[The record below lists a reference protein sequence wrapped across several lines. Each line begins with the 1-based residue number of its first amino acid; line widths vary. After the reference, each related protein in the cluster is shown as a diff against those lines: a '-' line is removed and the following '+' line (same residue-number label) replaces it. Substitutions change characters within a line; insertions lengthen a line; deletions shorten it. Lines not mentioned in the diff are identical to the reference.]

1 MLSTKTGTGGKTL
14 WLEKVGG
21 EAKKKGVGGETS
33 KDTMILCPS
42 GGYTDHCD
50 FDLLLFT
57 RILKFYLELNM
68 IH

>member
-1 MLSTKTGTGGKTL
+1 M